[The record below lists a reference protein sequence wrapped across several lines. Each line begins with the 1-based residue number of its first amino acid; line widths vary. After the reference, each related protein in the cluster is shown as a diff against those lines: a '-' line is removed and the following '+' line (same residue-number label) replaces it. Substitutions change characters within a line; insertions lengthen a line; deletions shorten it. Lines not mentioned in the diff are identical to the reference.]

1 MAWTLP
7 SSGGQRVK
15 EKKTVT
21 ITACA
26 DTIQAPHTGKTEAK
40 AKLIGYNSTKHNQML
55 SVAGHVNFCIRVAAS
70 LRGNSQGVHGMSAL
84 GTQSC
89 GQMPHDCSRQ

>member
-15 EKKTVT
+15 EKKIVT

-40 AKLIGYNSTKHNQML
+40 AKLIGYNSTKHNQRL
-55 SVAGHVNFCIRVAAS
+55 SVAGYVNFCIRVAAH
-70 LRGNSQGVHGMSAL
+70 LRGNSQGVHGMSVL